1 MSKKKPPKNSRG
13 LSQVVKK
20 KKGMTMSSQQWLIR
34 QLNDPYVQEA
44 KRQGYRSRAAFKL
57 IELNDKLKFLKPHTQ
72 VIDLGAAPGG
82 WTEVLVGII
91 KPELE
96 RGGKVIAL
104 DILTMA
110 PIAGAT
116 VLQGD
121 FTEPDTLDLLQA
133 HISGPVDA
141 VLSDMAPSTI
151 GHRATD
157 HLKIM
162 AIVEEAFEFSIQV
175 LGPGGTFVAKVFQ
188 GGTENMLLAKMKRLF
203 RSVRHIKPPA
213 SRKDSSEM
221 YVVAMG
227 FLGSGENI
235 K

>member
-1 MSKKKPPKNSRG
+1 MSKKKTPTTSRG
-13 LSQVVKK
+13 LTRFVKK
-20 KKGMTMSSQQWLIR
+20 KKGMSTSSQQWLTR
-34 QLNDPYVQEA
+34 QINDPYVQEA

-82 WTEVLVGII
+82 WTEVLVDLI
-91 KPELE
+91 KPDLAK
-96 RGGKVIAL
+96 GGKVVAL
-104 DILTMA
+104 DLLPMD
-110 PIAGAT
+110 PIQGAT

-121 FTEPDTLDLLQA
+121 FTDAETLNLLKT

-157 HLKIM
+157 HLKII
-162 AIVEEAFEFSIQV
+162 AIVEAAFEFAV
-175 LGPGGTFVAKVFQ
+175 KTLAPGGTFIAKVFQ
-188 GGTENMLLAKMKRLF
+188 GGTENTLLAIMKKKF
-203 RSVRHIKPPA
+203 KSVRHIKPPA
-213 SRKDSSEM
+213 SRKESSEM

-227 FLGSGENI
+227 FVGKET
-235 K
+235 